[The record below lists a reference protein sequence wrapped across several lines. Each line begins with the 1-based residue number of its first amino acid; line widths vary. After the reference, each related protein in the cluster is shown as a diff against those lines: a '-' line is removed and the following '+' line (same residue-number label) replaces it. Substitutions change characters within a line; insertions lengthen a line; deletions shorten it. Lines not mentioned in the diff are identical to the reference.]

1 MNVLFWKNKKVLIT
15 GHTGFKG
22 AWLSIW
28 LHRLGAEIVGL
39 SLEPPTKKN
48 IYDRSKIKN
57 LTKSLR
63 GDIRNYSTVEKVIK
77 KYKPEIIFHLAAQAI
92 VLDSYERP
100 LETYETNVIGSMN
113 ILEAARQCL
122 TKCSIIMV
130 TSDKCYKNEKE
141 KKNV

>member
-1 MNVLFWKNKKVLIT
+1 MNELFWKNKKVLIT

-113 ILEAARQCL
+113 ILEAARQP
-122 TKCSIIMV
+122 
-130 TSDKCYKNEKE
+130 
-141 KKNV
+141 NVLS

>member
-1 MNVLFWKNKKVLIT
+1 MNELFWKNKKVLIT

-63 GDIRNYSTVEKVIK
+63 GDIRNYSTEKKVIK

-113 ILEAARQCL
+113 ILEAARQP
-122 TKCSIIMV
+122 
-130 TSDKCYKNEKE
+130 
-141 KKNV
+141 NVLS

>member
-1 MNVLFWKNKKVLIT
+1 M
-15 GHTGFKG
+15 
-22 AWLSIW
+22 
-28 LHRLGAEIVGL
+28 GAEIVGL
-39 SLEPPTKKN
+39 SLELNKKN